1 MRRPRETPLG
11 SRLLLDG
18 SEGSD
23 VRALQEMLLSLGYAL
38 PRYGADGKFGA
49 ETEAAVRAFQAD
61 AGWRWTASTAKR
73 AMPR

>member
-1 MRRPRETPLG
+1 MGDGVLQGSTDDETPAETPLG

-38 PRYGADGKFGA
+38 PRYGADGNSRGN
-49 ETEAAVRAFQAD
+49 R
-61 AGWRWTASTAKR
+61 GGGPCLSG
-73 AMPR
+73 